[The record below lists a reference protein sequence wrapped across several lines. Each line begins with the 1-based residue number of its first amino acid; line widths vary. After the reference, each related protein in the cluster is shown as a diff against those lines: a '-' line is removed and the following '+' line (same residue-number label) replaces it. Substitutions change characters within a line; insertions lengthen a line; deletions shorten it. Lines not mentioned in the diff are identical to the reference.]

1 MAKLFENNSTQ
12 LVSPVTFIIGNGFDI
27 GLGMKTRYSDVYD
40 EYVKTPSATEVIRAF
55 KEELSNRTPY
65 NKWSDFEMGMAEYA
79 KTLASEDELVEC
91 VRDFKGHMVR
101 HLEAENKRKVDLIRD
116 KVYADQLVRELDRS
130 LDQFYAGFAPNVRTQ
145 LSQLIGGLFRNT
157 TSLHSTIQVY

>member
-65 NKWSDFEMGMAEYA
+65 
-79 KTLASEDELVEC
+79 
-91 VRDFKGHMVR
+91 
-101 HLEAENKRKVDLIRD
+101 D
-116 KVYADQLVRELDRS
+116 K
-130 LDQFYAGFAPNVRTQ
+130 
-145 LSQLIGGLFRNT
+145 
-157 TSLHSTIQVY
+157 